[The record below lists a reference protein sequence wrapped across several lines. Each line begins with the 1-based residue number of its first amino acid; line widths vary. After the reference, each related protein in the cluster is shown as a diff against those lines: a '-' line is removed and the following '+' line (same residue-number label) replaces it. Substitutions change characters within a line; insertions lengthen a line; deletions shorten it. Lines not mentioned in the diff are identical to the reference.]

1 MTTNSYSDPEKFNTS
16 QDNNSWQ
23 SSSTIYVVNYEPVAD
38 AANEAAEYLK
48 TLVQTDYT
56 PEAVNS
62 YYDAVTALYD
72 FDLTLILTKM
82 TVNPQLM
89 LRILLFV

>member
-1 MTTNSYSDPEKFNTS
+1 MPQLCYG
-16 QDNNSWQ
+16 
-23 SSSTIYVVNYEPVAD
+23 PVAD

-62 YYDAVTALYD
+62 YYDAVAALYD
-72 FDLTLILTKM
+72 FDPNTYFDQNDGKSATDVEDIAVRVGKCTTEIKKLVDNYNVAK
-82 TVNPQLM
+82 
-89 LRILLFV
+89 